1 MEKTETNTKLK
12 LSVID
17 KMIQEKEEVLEDFRT
32 NQRNKLNQTSADDI
46 DNKQHESKT
55 EEVLNE
61 LELLNHNVE
70 ILEKEIILV
79 RNVPRD
85 LNADHVQFGSLVETD
100 HLNLMVAA
108 AHETMEVD
116 GKSVLGISTA
126 APIFSKMRGLT
137 EGDSFEIN
145 GKKHTIKA
153 IS

>member
-1 MEKTETNTKLK
+1 METIEANMKLK
-12 LSVID
+12 LDVID
-17 KMIQEKEEVLEDFRT
+17 KMIQEKEEILEDFRT
-32 NQRNKLNQTSADDI
+32 NQRNKLNQTSTDDI

-70 ILEKEIILV
+70 ILEKEIVLV

-85 LNADHVQFGSLVETD
+85 LNTDSVQFGSLVETD

-108 AHETMEVD
+108 AHEAMKVD

-126 APIFSKMRGLT
+126 APIFSKMRGLSK
-137 EGDSFEIN
+137 GDTFEVN
-145 GKKHTIKA
+145 GTKHTIKA